1 MNENAMRHIEDHI
14 PELADAAIK
23 QAYWSALASGSS
35 VLECSDGI
43 LYEVSPDGSK
53 RQIKKVKPP
62 LPVTIGQ
69 RLELP

>member
-1 MNENAMRHIEDHI
+1 MNENAMQHIEDHI

-43 LYEVSPDGSK
+43 MYEVSPDGSK
-53 RQIKKVKPP
+53 REIKKVKTP
-62 LPVTIGQ
+62 LAVTIGQ
-69 RLELP
+69 KLELS